1 MNELPRCNVLSPNT
15 GSGPSGRVVGFDSG
29 PGPVKTEFPI
39 SPEQVDLDDDR
50 LQLEM
55 LLIYEDVSTAL
66 RAKSAVAHV
75 LDGPEARAN
84 CHIHAWK
91 MDMLHHP
98 ECNAQAERHAL
109 SSDII
114 VLATHG
120 TENSLNSEMALRLND
135 WISVQ
140 RDSPCAL
147 IISLDSEAQ
156 RGPGQSREL
165 TDLCSAA
172 RRYGMTVI
180 FQTGEPIPSEGDQR
194 SPSHWGI
201 NE

>member
-1 MNELPRCNVLSPNT
+1 MKVLSRCNVLSPKT
-15 GSGPSGRVVGFDSG
+15 GPDATGLDPEFDSG
-29 PGPVKTEFPI
+29 PGLMNTEPVI
-39 SPEQVDLDDDR
+39 SEDDADLEDGR
-50 LQLEM
+50 LQLEL

-66 RAKSAVAHV
+66 RAKSAVDHV

-91 MDMLHHP
+91 MDMLRHP
-98 ECNAQAERHAL
+98 ECIEQAGRHAL
-109 SSDII
+109 ASDII

-120 TENSLNSEMALRLND
+120 TQNSLDAEVALRLND
-135 WISVQ
+135 WVSVQ

-156 RGPGQSREL
+156 RGPGQNREL
-165 TDLCSAA
+165 TELCSAA

-180 FQTGEPIPSEGDQR
+180 YQSGEPIPSDADHR